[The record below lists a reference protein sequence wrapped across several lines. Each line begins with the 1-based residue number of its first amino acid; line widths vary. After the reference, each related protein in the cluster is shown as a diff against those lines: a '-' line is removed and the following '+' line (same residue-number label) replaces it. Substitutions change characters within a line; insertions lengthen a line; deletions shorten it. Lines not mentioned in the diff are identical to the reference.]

1 MKWIKLFEEYKQS
14 DKVEAA
20 NVIFISFKLIKK
32 FDEIGM
38 KKVKDSHG
46 DTFYWYYDKL
56 WKAPYL
62 SIVIDDSENLYVSSL
77 FLAILN
83 VEYIASPS
91 PSHLS
96 SLIALRNKALH
107 LLLTSNSE
115 SLSKE
120 RIRIAT
126 PSQSEQFSKVR
137 RKLSIKWNEKF

>member
-1 MKWIKLFEEYKQS
+1 MKWIKLFEEYTQS

-62 SIVIDDSENLYVSSL
+62 SIVIDDSENSYVSSL
-77 FLAILN
+77 FFTILN
-83 VEYIASPS
+83 VEDYKLE
-91 PSHLS
+91 HLRS
-96 SLIALRNKALH
+96 KEIRNKALH